1 MTVEDR
7 GHCLCGRVI
16 AGAALVEL
24 IGMVMVEVEVAVGVE
39 VAMVAFVG
47 WLDSWLRCWLRLVG
61 YWLADPVKAVR
72 SVLCWWQFDEKRRVQ
87 DFL

>member
-24 IGMVMVEVEVAVGVE
+24 IGMVMVEVEVAVGVD
-39 VAMVAFVG
+39 VAIRWRALVG
-47 WLDSWLRCWLRLVG
+47 WIAGFVVG
-61 YWLADPVKAVR
+61 
-72 SVLCWWQFDEKRRVQ
+72 
-87 DFL
+87 